1 MFSFLRK
8 SAVRAPSPEIVRALA
23 ATAGSAGR
31 TDFATAFKVVE
42 MGGKYSGRKVT
53 HIRVFDPA
61 TIAARG
67 VDVRAYGDLDS
78 HPDLILWAGR
88 VEQDGTVM
96 LNQVAST
103 ATASTMRQA
112 ADRSEHGDVE
122 RFIGRPGE

>member
-67 VDVRAYGDLDS
+67 VFRVLLGRESVDAERAGIAAIAESRTLD
-78 HPDLILWAGR
+78 
-88 VEQDGTVM
+88 
-96 LNQVAST
+96 
-103 ATASTMRQA
+103 
-112 ADRSEHGDVE
+112 
-122 RFIGRPGE
+122 